1 MRNKFYILMDE
12 AGNEGGTGGD
22 VAEKDNESQ
31 SIDPTEFER
40 VKSEYTALSETLK
53 KLEAN
58 NQALVKEKIDAKK
71 KAEQAAMEA
80 AKKSGDVETIEKS
93 WGEKYAALESEKT
106 EAIKQ
111 YETMIH
117 NLTVG
122 AAASSMAAEIAVQG
136 SASILLPHI
145 ERRLTVEIRDGK
157 AVTKVL
163 DKEGRPSAMT
173 IEELKKELITDKAFA
188 PVIAGTKASGT
199 GYRGGDWS
207 GGDGNKVITRNEFDS
222 MPLDKRTAIS
232 ADIRTGK
239 IKLVD
244 A

>member
-1 MRNKFYILMDE
+1 MRNKFYVLMDE
-12 AGNEGGTGGD
+12 AGNEVGAGGD
-22 VAEKDNESQ
+22 EGQQEQQNA
-31 SIDPTEFER
+31 IDPAEFER

-58 NQALVKEKIDAKK
+58 NKALVQEKIDAKK
-71 KAEQAAMEA
+71 RAEQAAMEA

-93 WGEKYAALESEKT
+93 WGEKYAALESEKVG
-106 EAIKQ
+106 AIQQ

-136 SASILLPHI
+136 SASLLLPHI
-145 ERRLTVEIRDGK
+145 QKRLTVEIRDGK

-173 IEELKKELITDKAFA
+173 IEELKKEFITDKAFA

-207 GGDGNKVITRNEFDS
+207 NGDGKKTITRNEFNS
-222 MPLDKRTAIS
+222 MDQVQRTKFFKSGGQIVDTS
-232 ADIRTGK
+232 A
-239 IKLVD
+239 
-244 A
+244 